1 MTIPKKQS
9 EKSSKAPPKP
19 KSAKKAAKAKAPSAE
34 AHPFFIVGIGAS
46 AGGLEALELLLAQ
59 VPADSGLAYV
69 IIQHLDPDYK
79 GMMPELLQRCTAMQ
93 VIPADNGMKVRPDR
107 VYVLPPNNN
116 LSILHGT
123 LHLVEPTQPRGLR
136 LPIDFFFQ
144 SLAEDQRDYSIG
156 VILSGMGS
164 DGTSGLRA
172 IKENAGLVLVQEP
185 ASAKFDSMPKS
196 AINAGLA
203 DIVATAQ
210 EIPQK
215 IIDFVRHMPAP
226 SPISDEPE
234 SAVQKS
240 ALDKIFVLVRSRT
253 GHDFSMYKKSTIYR
267 RIERRM
273 ALHHLEKIADYVGY
287 LRENPQELDL
297 LLKELLIGVTSFFR
311 DPATWLCLQEQVL
324 SQLLKAN
331 RQGETM
337 RAWVAGCSTGEE
349 AFSLAIAFNEV
360 MESSKTDARIKLQI
374 FATDLNEDAI
384 GKARLGHFPASIA
397 ADVSAPR
404 LARYFV
410 KKGGGYCVVK
420 EIREMVVFAPQNAI
434 MDPPFTRLELL
445 LCRNLFIYFGPEL
458 QKKLLPLFHYC
469 LNPGGYLVLGTAET
483 VGGLTGLY
491 TPIDIKHRIYRRSDT
506 APQIKEV
513 HFPSRLSL
521 RQPGAGEATEVL
533 PAVVNFQAQADQLLL
548 QQFCPAAVLVNKDGD
563 ILYVSGRT
571 GKYLEPAAGKANWN
585 IHVMARDGLRQDLAM
600 LLSKALRTMET
611 ATAFGLR
618 VGTNGTTQTLDLI
631 VQPIDQPDALRGMAM
646 IVFHDVAT
654 ATLPKLGVGKQTAS
668 RGKLAQ
674 LALDLQAAHE
684 ENQVVREAIQS
695 QQEELKSANE
705 ELQSTNEELQSTNE
719 ELTTSKEEMQSLN
732 EELQTVNS
740 ELQSKVDDLSVV
752 NSDMKNL
759 LDSTDIAT
767 VFLDNA
773 LNVRSFTNRATNLFK
788 LIPGDVARP
797 LSDITTDLDYAALQA
812 DAREVLRSLVT
823 SEKQIS
829 TSDARWFTV
838 KIMPYR
844 TLHNVIDGVV
854 ITFNDISV
862 AKKLEAQLRK
872 TQPKAPD
879 RRA

>member
-1 MTIPKKQS
+1 
-9 EKSSKAPPKP
+9 
-19 KSAKKAAKAKAPSAE
+19 
-34 AHPFFIVGIGAS
+34 
-46 AGGLEALELLLAQ
+46 
-59 VPADSGLAYV
+59 
-69 IIQHLDPDYK
+69 
-79 GMMPELLQRCTAMQ
+79 
-93 VIPADNGMKVRPDR
+93 
-107 VYVLPPNNN
+107 
-116 LSILHGT
+116 
-123 LHLVEPTQPRGLR
+123 
-136 LPIDFFFQ
+136 
-144 SLAEDQRDYSIG
+144 
-156 VILSGMGS
+156 
-164 DGTSGLRA
+164 
-172 IKENAGLVLVQEP
+172 
-185 ASAKFDSMPKS
+185 
-196 AINAGLA
+196 
-203 DIVATAQ
+203 
-210 EIPQK
+210 
-215 IIDFVRHMPAP
+215 
-226 SPISDEPE
+226 
-234 SAVQKS
+234 
-240 ALDKIFVLVRSRT
+240 
-253 GHDFSMYKKSTIYR
+253 
-267 RIERRM
+267 
-273 ALHHLEKIADYVGY
+273 
-287 LRENPQELDL
+287 
-297 LLKELLIGVTSFFR
+297 
-311 DPATWLCLQEQVL
+311 
-324 SQLLKAN
+324 
-331 RQGETM
+331 
-337 RAWVAGCSTGEE
+337 
-349 AFSLAIAFNEV
+349 
-360 MESSKTDARIKLQI
+360 
-374 FATDLNEDAI
+374 
-384 GKARLGHFPASIA
+384 
-397 ADVSAPR
+397 
-404 LARYFV
+404 
-410 KKGGGYCVVK
+410 
-420 EIREMVVFAPQNAI
+420 
-434 MDPPFTRLELL
+434 
-445 LCRNLFIYFGPEL
+445 
-458 QKKLLPLFHYC
+458 
-469 LNPGGYLVLGTAET
+469 
-483 VGGLTGLY
+483 
-491 TPIDIKHRIYRRSDT
+491 
-506 APQIKEV
+506 
-513 HFPSRLSL
+513 
-521 RQPGAGEATEVL
+521 
-533 PAVVNFQAQADQLLL
+533 
-548 QQFCPAAVLVNKDGD
+548 
-563 ILYVSGRT
+563 
-571 GKYLEPAAGKANWN
+571 
-585 IHVMARDGLRQDLAM
+585 
-600 LLSKALRTMET
+600 MET

-797 LSDITTDLDYAALQA
+797 LSDVTTDLDYAALQA
-812 DAREVLRSLVT
+812 DAREVLRSLVI